1 METLAIISGTA
12 YWYYIVAAV
21 LIVGAVV
28 VIMIHYRRNRE
39 YLRTFHSKE
48 NQISE
53 LKSKLADLESTIHA
67 ESERSAK
74 AIHEN
79 TSGIRYARRIQ
90 SAAFP
95 QKEIGDIFND
105 YFIFTKPHTIV
116 SGDFYKAVQIKHY
129 KIFALADCSGH
140 GVPGAFLTMLGLS
153 ALKES
158 LAKHF
163 YDDNIDLAAI
173 LDEMR
178 QFVKTSL
185 RSTEDSDA
193 PVNDGM
199 NLTLCAFADNDS
211 GIRFAGANQNVYL
224 YSDGAIVAY
233 NGDRMPIGWSF
244 KGDNPFTETL
254 IPAHKGDM
262 LYLTTDS
269 LPSQFGGPD
278 NVKFST
284 KRLAAMFEEIASLS
298 TEEQKNTISEVVT
311 NWVEGHVQVDD
322 LTVAGVRV

>member
-1 METLAIISGTA
+1 METLAITSGA
-12 YWYYIVAAV
+12 YWYYIIVAL
-21 LIVGAVV
+21 LIITAVV
-28 VIMIHYRRNRE
+28 GIAIHYRRNRE
-39 YLRTFHSKE
+39 YLRTFHDKE
-48 NQISE
+48 NKISE
-53 LKSKLADLESTIHA
+53 LKSKVADLEATIKT
-67 ESERSAK
+67 ESERCAK
-74 AIHEN
+74 ANHEN
-79 TSGIRYARRIQ
+79 TSGIRYATRIQ

-95 QKEIGDIFND
+95 KKEIGDIFSD

-116 SGDFYKAVQIKHY
+116 SGDFYKAVKIKHY
-129 KIFALADCSGH
+129 NIFVLADCSGH

-163 YDDNIDLAAI
+163 YDDNIDLSAI

-185 RSTEDSDA
+185 RSTDDSDA

-224 YSDGAIVAY
+224 YSNGSIVAY

-284 KRLAAMFEEIASLS
+284 KRLMAMFEEIAALP
-298 TEEQKNTISEVVT
+298 TEEQKNTITEVV
-311 NWVEGHVQVDD
+311 NEWVEGHVQVDD